1 MNLKRFTRSLRLFF
15 SIIAIV
21 YYTTKS
27 ALLLPLDTRPYKTN
41 RIRVARANLALEKAR
56 YHALT
61 VAWLTEPTIEKN
73 GRAMPRTTAPRSK
86 ERPVAVAGSKSWV

>member
-1 MNLKRFTRSLRLFF
+1 MNLKRFIRSLRLFF

-73 GRAMPRTTAPRSK
+73 RRHRGLYEAAQAVLTLPITT
-86 ERPVAVAGSKSWV
+86 V

>member
-1 MNLKRFTRSLRLFF
+1 MNLKRFIRSLRLFF
-15 SIIAIV
+15 SITAIV

-61 VAWLTEPTIEKN
+61 VAWLTEPTIETN
-73 GRAMPRTTAPRSK
+73 SRHRGLYEAAQAVLTLPITT
-86 ERPVAVAGSKSWV
+86 V